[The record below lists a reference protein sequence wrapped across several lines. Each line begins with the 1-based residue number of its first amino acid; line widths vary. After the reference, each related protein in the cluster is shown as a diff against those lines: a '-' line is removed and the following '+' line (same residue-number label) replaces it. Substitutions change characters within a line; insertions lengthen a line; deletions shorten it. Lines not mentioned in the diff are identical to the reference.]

1 MIYLGFMWSAATFV
15 IIVNLWAAHRSNQQ
29 YKKWCKLT
37 DEYWE
42 LITKHKA
49 GGVSHN

>member
-1 MIYLGFMWSAATFV
+1 MTHKS
-15 IIVNLWAAHRSNQQ
+15 HQQ

-42 LITKHKA
+42 LIRTQKA